1 VEVPKRKLVPVS
13 ERALMARIRR
23 WLARGDERLATC
35 REGSRGFQE
44 LGRYYI
50 VDAKRN
56 FIRHTNVDL
65 EELGRKLGLL
75 KEWEQLNDAK
85 DWKSVFG
92 VHRFYVGKVGTGLLQ
107 LVTLGGLG
115 IWALVDLILIIVG
128 SFRNKQDRRLFH
140 WTEPAPA

>member
-1 VEVPKRKLVPVS
+1 VPKRKLVPVS

-75 KEWEQLNDAK
+75 MEWEQLNDAK
-85 DWKSVFG
+85 D
-92 VHRFYVGKVGTGLLQ
+92 
-107 LVTLGGLG
+107 
-115 IWALVDLILIIVG
+115 
-128 SFRNKQDRRLFH
+128 
-140 WTEPAPA
+140 